1 MKLLSYFI
9 NILMDIS
16 RHNIDIME
24 IVKLI
29 HLFLIIL
36 EKLTKKLSWL
46 NIKKE
51 TINGKNIFLQKI
63 IIS

>member
-1 MKLLSYFI
+1 
-9 NILMDIS
+9 MDIS

-36 EKLTKKLSWL
+36 EKLTKKNCLDL
-46 NIKKE
+46 TLKKKPLME
-51 TINGKNIFLQKI
+51 KI
-63 IIS
+63 YFFKK